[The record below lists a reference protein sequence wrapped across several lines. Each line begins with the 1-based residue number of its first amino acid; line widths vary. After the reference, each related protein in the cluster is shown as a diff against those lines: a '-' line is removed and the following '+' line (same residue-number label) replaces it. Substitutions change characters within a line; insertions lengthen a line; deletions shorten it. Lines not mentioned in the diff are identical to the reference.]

1 MILNLSTNDALPII
15 GIVLPAPTVVTMTGF
30 VGFQGP
36 PGEPGTIVHVGPTP
50 PIDPSINDLW
60 VDTT

>member
-1 MILNLSTNDALPII
+1 MILNISHYDLPII
-15 GIVLPAPTVVTMTGF
+15 GIVLPEPTIVRTTGY
-30 VGFQGP
+30 VGLPGP

-50 PIDPSINDLW
+50 PPDPTLNDLW